1 MPSRKAGSSTRTTHC
16 AVQLSLKIA
25 AVARY
30 SADPIGNQPARS
42 TICSRTLGRW
52 DAGTLGRRVEA
63 RTCTAAAAARTQVQM
78 QPSQH
83 GPKSAIRHDMSPCL
97 QCTLRNRKYCV
108 LQVRL
113 SGAEPVHRGRGQ
125 LCIPRCGVKS
135 LRPAM
140 QASMAVEEVFP
151 RNLKSGCASFCGT
164 VLLAVIQIRQCV
176 TDSIP

>member
-1 MPSRKAGSSTRTTHC
+1 MFANGDIPESRIFDSQDSVRGATLHDDRRRRPLLRRSDR
-16 AVQLSLKIA
+16 Q
-25 AVARY
+25 
-30 SADPIGNQPARS
+30 SASKVNHLLA
-42 TICSRTLGRW
+42 

-63 RTCTAAAAARTQVQM
+63 RTCTAAAATRTQVQM

-113 SGAEPVHRGRGQ
+113 SGAEPVHRGKGQ
-125 LCIPRCGVKS
+125 LCLPRCGVKS

-140 QASMAVEEVFP
+140 QASMAEEEVFP